1 MTFSKS
7 VIWIVSAPTGV
18 GKCYFL
24 ENKEDRLSKI
34 TNLPPFKDSILAI
47 NIEKYFDMIEDSQWS
62 ENICVHLEVG
72 YKGALIHPNWEKF
85 SKLEIQKKVIILGVS
100 YSEYKIR
107 FQNRYAPWRKRK
119 IRDLNN
125 ILDLYKGWIDELNKK
140 EIPYLL
146 VEANRDYKILEEED
160 FFRMLK

>member
-18 GKCYFL
+18 GKSYFL
-24 ENKEDRLSKI
+24 ENKEDRLLKI

-47 NIEKYFDMIEDSQWS
+47 NIEKYFDMLEDSQWS

-72 YKGALIHPNWEKF
+72 YRGDLIHPNWEKI

-107 FQNRYAPWRKRK
+107 LQKRK
-119 IRDLNN
+119 KEIQDLNY

-146 VEANRDYKILEEED
+146 VESIGDYKILEEEE